1 MRNKIQ
7 FKNILAIFLMIVC
20 FSNILRAQPE
30 EMEDIIYLKNGTILH
45 GTIIEQ
51 ILNVSTTI
59 ETEDGKVFIF
69 KADEIGEIIRRQL
82 KTDKTIPKNKIG
94 DAIRDARE
102 LARKDTSGKQWGWY
116 LSSCIFPPNIVLA
129 CYLPPSNPPKE
140 KLIYTSSDF
149 VNSYTE
155 CYRDRIKK
163 ERIRDAID
171 GGLLG
176 SIIII
181 TVCIITST
189 N

>member
-1 MRNKIQ
+1 MRL
-7 FKNILAIFLMIVC
+7 KNIIAIFVAVAC
-20 FSNILRAQPE
+20 FSSILRAQPE
-30 EMEDIIYLKNGTILH
+30 ETEDIIYLKNGSIIH
-45 GTIIEQ
+45 GMIIEQ
-51 ILNVSTTI
+51 ILNVSTAI
-59 ETEDGKVFIF
+59 ETEDKKVFVF
-69 KADEIGEIIRRQL
+69 KTDEISEIIRRQI
-82 KTDKTIPKNKIG
+82 KTDKIISQNKIG
-94 DAIRDARE
+94 DAIRDARV
-102 LARKDTSGKQWGWY
+102 LARKDASGKQWGWY
-116 LSSCIFPPNIVLA
+116 LGSCIFPPNIILA
-129 CYLPPSNPPKE
+129 CCLPPSNPPKE

-176 SIIII
+176 SIVII